1 MIEVKCSACGKPYS
15 LKDDSAGKKYK
26 CACGSVFTVPE
37 ARKPESAAAAG
48 QAEGAEEKA
57 FEAFTKPEPWND
69 EELASIEHLKAANDK
84 IVSEIRKI
92 VVGQDKVVHLTMIGL
107 FGQGHCL
114 LMGVPGLG
122 KTLLVRTLASSLS
135 LSFKR
140 VQFTPDLMPSDIT
153 GSEVI
158 QEDKA
163 TGERKFRFLQGP
175 VFTNILLADEINRT
189 PPKTQAALL
198 EAMQEK
204 QVTVGGVRRDLEAP
218 FFVLATQNPI
228 EQEGTYPLPE
238 AQLDRFMFQINVGYP
253 SAEEEK
259 RILALTTS
267 GYMPDIKPVLA
278 RDEILKLQKLVRKV
292 NISEEVVNFILRL
305 VRSSR
310 STEKEAP
317 DFIKKWVI
325 FGASPRASQN
335 LVIGAKAVA
344 ILDGRSQVKTED
356 VLEVAHAVLGHRIIP
371 NFAAEAEGVSRHKIV
386 DELLK
391 VVA

>member
-15 LKDDSAGKKYK
+15 LKEDSAGKKYK

-37 ARKPESAAAAG
+37 GSKPAAAAAG
-48 QAEGAEEKA
+48 AAGTAEDRA
-57 FEAFTKPEPWND
+57 FEAFKKPESWGSD
-69 EELASIEHLKAANDK
+69 DLARIEHLKAANDK

-92 VVGQDKVVHLTMIGL
+92 VVGQDKVVRLTMIGL

-135 LSFKR
+135 LAFKR

-158 QEDKA
+158 QEDKS
-163 TGERKFRFLQGP
+163 TGERKFRFLPGP
-175 VFTNILLADEINRT
+175 IFTNILLADEINRT

-204 QVTVGGVRRDLEAP
+204 QVTVGGVRRDLEPP

-253 SAEEEK
+253 NAEEEK

-267 GYMPDIKPVLA
+267 GYVPDIKPVMA
-278 RDEILKLQKLVRKV
+278 REEILRLQQLVRKV
-292 NISEEVVNFILRL
+292 NIPEEVVDFILRL

-317 DFIKKWVI
+317 EFIKKWVT

-344 ILDGRSQVKTED
+344 ILDGRSQVKAED
-356 VLEVAHAVLGHRIIP
+356 VLEVAHAVMGHRIIP
-371 NFAAEAEGVSRHKIV
+371 NFAAEAEGVSRQKIV